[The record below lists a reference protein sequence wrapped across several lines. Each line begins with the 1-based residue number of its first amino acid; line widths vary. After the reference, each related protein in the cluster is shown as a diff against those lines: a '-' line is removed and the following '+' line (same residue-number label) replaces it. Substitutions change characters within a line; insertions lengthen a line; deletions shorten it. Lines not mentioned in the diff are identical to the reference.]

1 MEQEIIKKDDGSIV
15 LRTITEEVVDISQ
28 IENLIT
34 SLRAGILDE
43 EIRVSEINK
52 SIAGLPDFLVNIIQ
66 KELDFINE
74 DILRKKEEIIV
85 LESRLNKYGESI

>member
-1 MEQEIIKKDDGSIV
+1 MEHEIIKKEDGVIV
-15 LRTITEEVVDISQ
+15 LRTITEEVVDVSQ

-74 DILRKKEEIIV
+74 DILRKKEEIVV
-85 LESRLNKYGESI
+85 LESRLNIYGEII